1 MASNYH
7 LGYKTNVVRTVSG
20 QEVALSGTGGGSNN
34 IEIDVVIKIK
44 KRQW

>member
-20 QEVALSGTGGGSNN
+20 QEVALSGTEKDTNN
-34 IEIDVVIKIK
+34 IEIDDL
-44 KRQW
+44 

>member
-20 QEVALSGTGGGSNN
+20 QEVSLNN
-34 IEIDVVIKIK
+34 KTYNL
-44 KRQW
+44 

>member
-20 QEVALSGTGGGSNN
+20 QEVALLAWLL
-34 IEIDVVIKIK
+34 K
-44 KRQW
+44 

>member
-20 QEVALSGTGGGSNN
+20 IIIRL
-34 IEIDVVIKIK
+34 VIKIK

>member
-20 QEVALSGTGGGSNN
+20 QEVALSGTGGDSNN

>member
-20 QEVALSGTGGGSNN
+20 QEVSLSGTSTTG
-34 IEIDVVIKIK
+34 
-44 KRQW
+44 